1 VRRRRDVDSI
11 EEDGVAR
18 GSSEEDTRSSGSAGV
33 GNRTPDALV
42 RDIEEARDRLAV
54 TIDQIVER
62 VHPKNAAQRTL
73 GSVKARFVNDDGSPR
88 LDTIAPVAGGI
99 VGVAALVVVVRRL
112 VGRD

>member
-1 VRRRRDVDSI
+1 
-11 EEDGVAR
+11 VAR
-18 GSSEEDTRSSGSAGV
+18 GSKEQDARDSGSAGA

-42 RDIEEARDRLAV
+42 RDIEEVRDRLAV

-73 GSVKARFVNDDGSPR
+73 GRVKSRFVNEDGSPR
-88 LDTIAPVAGGI
+88 LENIAPVAGGI

>member
-1 VRRRRDVDSI
+1 LI

-18 GSSEEDTRSSGSAGV
+18 GSNKEDARNSGSAGA

-42 RDIEEARDRLAV
+42 RDIEQARDRLAV

-62 VHPKNAAQRTL
+62 AHPKNAARRTL
-73 GSVKARFVNDDGSPR
+73 GRVKSRFVNADGSPR
-88 LDTIAPVAGGI
+88 LENIAPVAGSI
-99 VGVAALVVVVRRL
+99 VGVAALIVVVRRL

>member
-1 VRRRRDVDSI
+1 
-11 EEDGVAR
+11 VAR
-18 GSSEEDTRSSGSAGV
+18 GSKEEDARDSGSAGV

-62 VHPKNAAQRTL
+62 VHPKNAAKRTL
-73 GSVKARFVNDDGSPR
+73 GKVKSRFVNEDGSPR
-88 LDTIAPVAGGI
+88 LENIAPVAGGI
-99 VGVAALVVVVRRL
+99 VGVAALIVVVRHI

>member
-1 VRRRRDVDSI
+1 MASK
-11 EEDGVAR
+11 
-18 GSSEEDTRSSGSAGV
+18 DTRDSGSAGA

-42 RDIEEARDRLAV
+42 RDIEEARDRLAG

-73 GSVKARFVNDDGSPR
+73 GSVKSRFVNEDGSPR
-88 LDTIAPVAGGI
+88 LETIAPVAGGV
-99 VGVAALVVVVRRL
+99 VGVAALIVAVRYL

>member
-1 VRRRRDVDSI
+1 VS
-11 EEDGVAR
+11 R
-18 GSSEEDTRSSGSAGV
+18 GSRKNDARDSGGAGA

-62 VHPKNAAQRTL
+62 VHPKNAAKRTL
-73 GSVKARFVNDDGSPR
+73 GKVKSRFVNDDGSPR
-88 LDTIAPVAGGI
+88 LENIAPVAGGI
-99 VGVAALVVVVRRL
+99 VGVAALIVVVRHL